1 MNWDKPSPRQ
11 RGDFRESDKYRAA
24 TGYVEAAR
32 PPSEVLVLNGP
43 EPKWYPAVRVAGL
56 LLPSSWL
63 WLTVCLWWAW
73 RLIGLYA
80 RDAMT
85 GASPG
90 AVRLSSGLIM
100 DAIQI
105 FAVFSLVR
113 VIAALA
119 SHDRDPHNSASR
131 ATVWVATGWL
141 FLMALLRIVDVIH
154 CSIEK
159 APPTAAFWRH
169 IIDEP
174 AAYLLHG
181 GAFTAVVT
189 AFCTAGV
196 ARYALT
202 SDLESAQNLAEPLP
216 QGRGLALT
224 LCSAALAIA
233 AAVFVSW
240 TQAHANRPPTDW
252 GRLPELHAL
261 QTFRAGVNLSETAGA
276 H

>member
-24 TGYVEAAR
+24 IGYVEQSR
-32 PPSEVLVLNGP
+32 PPSEILVINGP
-43 EPKWYPAVRVAGL
+43 EPKWYPAVRIAGL

-80 RDAMT
+80 RDAMN

-90 AVRLSSGLIM
+90 AVRLSTGLVI
-100 DAIQI
+100 DAIQV
-105 FAVFSLVR
+105 FAIFSLVR
-113 VIAALA
+113 VISALA
-119 SHDRDPHNSASR
+119 SHDRNPHNRASR
-131 ATVWVATGWL
+131 ITVWLATAWL

-159 APPTAAFWRH
+159 TPPTATFWRH
-169 IIDEP
+169 IIDDP
-174 AAYLLHG
+174 SAYLLHG

-189 AFCTAGV
+189 ALCTAGV
-196 ARYALT
+196 ARYALG
-202 SDLESAQNLAEPLP
+202 SDLESSQTLAEPMP
-216 QGRGLALT
+216 QGRSLALT
-224 LCSAALAIA
+224 LASAAVGIG
-233 AAVFVSW
+233 AAVFLSW

-261 QTFRAGVNLSETAGA
+261 QTFRAGLTQSETAA
-276 H
+276 PH